1 MHTGTVHRRGAMTAL
16 AVGVLAYG
24 LMQTMLVPAIG
35 VLQQALHT
43 GASGVTWAVLSAP
56 LLAGAILTPLAGRLG
71 DRYGR
76 RRVLLTVLAVHLAGT
91 VLALVAPHIGVLIAA
106 RAVQGISLAIL
117 PLAFGSVAGVLPPDR
132 VHAGLGFLSGLVSG
146 SAGIALVCGG
156 LIADHASWRWLFAVG
171 AGLAAAALVL
181 VYLFVPES
189 SAQTAGRLDP
199 LGAVLLAGGLSGV
212 LLALTL
218 GPTRGWTSL
227 PVLGLAVAGVAL
239 LVVFVRVEARLR
251 YPLIDMSLVLHRPAG
266 AAHLAAGTLGIMQF
280 VYYVLVPKLAEQPSA
295 AGGFGAS
302 VTAAGLVMLPA
313 TLVILP
319 AGSLAGRLVTRRG
332 PHVPLA
338 AGLVVTAIGAALLA
352 LAHAS
357 LWHLALCALPIGIGT
372 GLTMS
377 ALPGQLH
384 RVVAP
389 TATATANGINTVAR
403 TTGGA
408 LGSQLAAAL
417 VATSLH
423 SGFVNAFWVAAAIG
437 IAGAASTFAGARPAV
452 TSHARATVAS
462 THS

>member
-43 GASGVTWAVLSAP
+43 GASGATWAVLSAP

-212 LLALTL
+212 LLALSL
-218 GPTRGWTSL
+218 GPTRGWASP
-227 PVLGLAVAGVAL
+227 PVLALAVAGLAL
-239 LVVFVRVEARLR
+239 LVVFVRVETRLR

-319 AGSLAGRLVTRRG
+319 TGSLAGRLVTRRG

-338 AGLVVTAIGAALLA
+338 AGLVVTASGAALLA

-417 VATSLH
+417 ASGSLH
-423 SGFVNAFWVAAAIG
+423 SGFINAFWMATAIG
-437 IAGAASTFAGARPAV
+437 IAGATSTFAGTRPTVASD
-452 TSHARATVAS
+452 TRATVAS